1 MGTWEL
7 VLICLGLSFDIY
19 AVTACEGATLEK
31 LQNISDTTLR
41 LWPELLKI

>member
-1 MGTWEL
+1 
-7 VLICLGLSFDIY
+7 IS
-19 AVTACEGATLEK
+19 AREGATLEK